1 MKTITAVF
9 LTAFAALIFAACGS
23 APANNGAATNTNTA
37 PKAPAAPTVD
47 ALMALEKQ
55 AHEAYS
61 KADSKFF
68 EGFLSDK
75 FAMLGMKGEH
85 LSKAD
90 MVKMVATV
98 KCDVKSID
106 LTDPQMAKID
116 NDTYV
121 VSSKV
126 SWDATCTEDGKS
138 HKVPSPMRSASLYVR
153 NGDKWMG
160 AWHGETPIMGEKAE
174 PKKDEPKAET
184 KKDEP
189 KAETKKD
196 EPKKDATAKKTND
209 DGTKADSTSGEVKA
223 PSSMA
228 SNAARN
234 PSNAKVA
241 DPGASK
247 DNGPLAADANTD
259 ALMKLHTAGW
269 DAWKARDAKR
279 LSDMTAASL
288 SFVNPMGVWYGTK
301 DAVLKEWTEA
311 KCDIKST
318 TVADGFATALSPTAE
333 LLFAKGTATGTCD
346 GPDGKPM
353 KLGPLWNAAVYVKEG
368 NDWRLAFLFESPA

>member
-23 APANNGAATNTNTA
+23 APANNGATANTNTA
-37 PKAPAAPTVD
+37 PKTPAAPTVD

-90 MVKMVATV
+90 MVKMIASV
-98 KCDVKSID
+98 KCDVKSMD
-106 LTDPQMAKID
+106 LADPQMAKID

-184 KKDEP
+184 KKE
-189 KAETKKD
+189 
-196 EPKKDATAKKTND
+196 EPKKEADKKDGAKGPNTSQ
-209 DGTKADSTSGEVKA
+209 ADTVSGEVKPPTSA
-223 PSSMA
+223 A

-318 TVADGFATALSPTAE
+318 TVSDGFATALAPTAE

-346 GPDGKPM
+346 GPDGKPV
-353 KLGPLWNAAVYVKEG
+353 KLGSLWNAAVYVKEG
-368 NDWRLAFLFESPA
+368 NDWKMAFLFESPA